1 MSKEINNLNNGL
13 NNIYATKS
21 ELEELK
27 AVSGDI
33 NELRDE
39 LTLKNTMSEGI
50 DILNIITR
58 KL

>member
-27 AVSGDI
+27 ALSGDI

-39 LTLKNTMSEGI
+39 LTSKNAISEGI